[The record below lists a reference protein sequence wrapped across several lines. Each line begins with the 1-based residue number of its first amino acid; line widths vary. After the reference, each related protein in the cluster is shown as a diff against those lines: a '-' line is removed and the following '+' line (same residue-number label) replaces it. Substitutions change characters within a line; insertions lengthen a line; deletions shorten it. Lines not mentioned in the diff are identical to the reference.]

1 MKIFLTS
8 SISLLFLVACTSN
21 SNTSNAQ
28 VRSEGHLIQANE
40 SSLSAYFQEAL
51 KQDGDNLP
59 SDISAAGS
67 TASESALAMGSA
79 GAGSGFSGTN
89 LQENGVDE
97 ADLLKTDGR
106 YIYSI
111 DTAEQTPV
119 VMGPADE
126 TIAASPRSHRI
137 RVMDSEGG
145 LTPLKPITNL
155 VPESRLSGLY
165 LTEDSKRLIA
175 LASQNGNYWGN
186 WFYPYY
192 FAKQNTDLLFI
203 DVKDPS
209 KAALKTELH
218 FDGALISSRL
228 TDNTLY
234 MVLRHYPQRYP
245 TDTLEAEDKNLTL
258 DTEATAN
265 YLPSY
270 SINQEERQPVV
281 ASSDC
286 YLQPNATHTASIVT
300 LVAIDV
306 HSLNPTIHSQC
317 FIGSTEALYASTKA
331 LYLATTRYDYRATG
345 NDAVYDQGITTDIH
359 KFAFNTGNLEYR
371 GSAEVRGH
379 LGWNQDQKSFRFSEK
394 DGLLRVLTFAE
405 DLWNT
410 GTVIGNTELP
420 EDVPPETLESPT
432 TSTSSSRSRSPTAN
446 KSPVLL
452 TILEEDTHST
462 SLKQLAQLPNKARPE
477 PIGLAKEKLYA
488 SRFIGDRGYLVT
500 FRVTDPLY
508 ILDLSDPTDPY
519 IAGALK
525 VEGYSDYLHP
535 ISENLLLGI
544 GKDAIPDTNE
554 SGRGDGRGAWYQG
567 VKLSLIDVSDPT
579 NPREADKI
587 VLGKRGT
594 EATVLRDHH
603 GLSGLQTGDTYRVAL
618 PISIHDREGSS
629 PNAEIEPWS
638 YYNYTKA
645 GLYRFNIDIANQ
657 TLNQI
662 EPLIIS
668 NYTQNPRGLNVDNDR
683 SIIIDDD
690 IHYLHGGQFWSQD
703 WPAHETAS
711 GPQ

>member
-8 SISLLFLVACTSN
+8 SVSLLFLVACTSS
-21 SNTSNAQ
+21 SNTSDTQA
-28 VRSEGHLIQANE
+28 RSGSHLVQANE
-40 SSLSAYFQEAL
+40 SSLNTYFQDAL
-51 KQDGDNLP
+51 KQEGDNSP
-59 SDISAAGS
+59 GDISAAVS
-67 TASESALAMGSA
+67 TASESVPVADSA
-79 GAGSGFSGTN
+79 GNGFSGTN

-111 DTAEQTPV
+111 DTPEQTPV
-119 VMGPADE
+119 VTGPADE
-126 TIAASPRSHRI
+126 TIAASPYSHRI

-155 VPESRLSGLY
+155 APESNLSGLY

-175 LASQNGNYWGN
+175 LASQNGNHWGN

-203 DVKDPS
+203 DVRDPS
-209 KAALKTELH
+209 KATLKTELH

-228 TDNTLY
+228 TDHTLY

-245 TDTLEAEDKNLTL
+245 TDTPEVENKNSAL
-258 DTEATAN
+258 DTGTTED

-281 ASSDC
+281 KPSDC
-286 YLQPNATHTASIVT
+286 YLQPNTTHTASIIT
-300 LVAIDV
+300 LVAVDV
-306 HSLNPTIHSQC
+306 RSLSPTIHSQC

-331 LYLATTRYDYRATG
+331 LYLATTRYDYRTTG
-345 NDAVYDQGITTDIH
+345 NDAAYNQGITTDIH

-394 DGLLRVLTFAE
+394 DDLLRVLTFAE

-410 GTVIGNTELP
+410 GTVIDDAELAEGAP
-420 EDVPPETLESPT
+420 SETLESPA
-432 TSTSSSRSRSPTAN
+432 TSTSGSSSHFSAAR

-477 PIGLAKEKLYA
+477 PIGLAKERLYA

-508 ILDLSDPTDPY
+508 VLDLSNPADPY
-519 IAGALK
+519 VAGALK

-544 GKDAIPDTNE
+544 GKDAIPDTSENR
-554 SGRGDGRGAWYQG
+554 GGDGRGAWYQG
-567 VKLSLIDVSDPT
+567 VKLSLIDVSDPA

-594 EATVLRDHH
+594 EATILRDHH
-603 GLSGLQTGDTYRVAL
+603 GLSGLQTGNTYRIAL
-618 PISIHDREGSS
+618 PVSLYDREGSS
-629 PNAEIEPWS
+629 PNAEIRPWS

-645 GLYRFNIDIANQ
+645 GLYRFDIDIANQ
-657 TLNQI
+657 ELNPT

-668 NYTQNPRGLNVDNDR
+668 DYTQNPHGLNIDNDR
-683 SIIIDDD
+683 SVIIGDD

-703 WPAHETAS
+703 WMAHEAAS